1 MQRASQQAGGQ
12 EIRQTSRQAGG
23 QEIRQAGEQ
32 GIRQTSRQVS
42 QQTGQQASRQSVRQ
56 VSQQTAKSGSN
67 FLVQGSILAIAGII
81 VRLIGMLYRIPLA
94 NFIGDRGNGYYGA
107 AYNIYATLLIMS
119 SYSLPVAV
127 SKMVASRLALKQYR
141 NSVRILKAALLY
153 ATAAGGLCFCLMW
166 FGADFFA
173 EEMLKMPYC
182 SYALRALAPTIWI
195 MAYLGVFRGYF
206 QGHSTMVPTAFSQI
220 VEQIVNAVV
229 SLLAAGTL
237 FAVGLK
243 SNLVYGVTEYSYA
256 FGAVGATM
264 GTGAGALSAL
274 ICFLI
279 LIARRRR
286 VIAGQLKN
294 DRSGRL
300 DSYGTISS
308 VMAMTILPILI
319 SSTIYNSGTV
329 IDNVIFGQVMART
342 GAEEEIVSQWGIYSG
357 RYHLLFNIPVAI
369 ANALSSSLIPSLSMA
384 VAERNRRQ
392 VTVRIAMAVRFSMI
406 IAVPAAVGM
415 AVLAGPISQLL
426 FPSLDNTMLVSML
439 QYGSSA
445 VVVFSLSTVTNGV
458 LQGINRMRSPIVNA
472 SIAMVIHVILLY
484 LMLGVFGMGIYGV
497 LWSNILFALLVC
509 VFNAVSIARYARYR
523 QEIIRTFLI
532 PLAASAVMGAAAFG
546 IYRLCSKAA
555 GNLVSTAV
563 SVAAA
568 VMIYFAA
575 LLLMKGINEQ
585 ELKRMPGGTRL
596 LAVARK
602 LRLI

>member
-1 MQRASQQAGGQ
+1 M
-12 EIRQTSRQAGG
+12 EKTSREQNRAKQESAG
-23 QEIRQAGEQ
+23 A
-32 GIRQTSRQVS
+32 
-42 QQTGQQASRQSVRQ
+42 
-56 VSQQTAKSGSN
+56 N

-94 NFIGDRGNGYYGA
+94 NFIGDKGNGYYGA
-107 AYNIYATLLIMS
+107 AYNIYATLLVMS

-141 NSVRILKAALLY
+141 NSIRILKAALFY
-153 ATAAGGLCFCLMW
+153 ATVAGGLCFCLMW

-173 EEMLKMPYC
+173 NEMLKMPYC

-206 QGHSTMVPTAFSQI
+206 QGHSTMVPTALSQI
-220 VEQIVNAVV
+220 VEQIVNAVI
-229 SLLAAGTL
+229 SLLAASTL
-237 FAVGLK
+237 FSVGLK
-243 SNLVYGVTEYSYA
+243 SNLVYGVEEYSYA

-279 LIARRRR
+279 LMIRRRPVIRRQLRRDQRGR
-286 VIAGQLKN
+286 VE
-294 DRSGRL
+294 
-300 DSYGTISS
+300 SYGTISS

-342 GAEEEIVSQWGIYSG
+342 GAEDEIVSQWGIYSG

-392 VTVRIAMAVRFSMI
+392 VVSRIAMAIRFSMI
-406 IAVPAAVGM
+406 IAIPAAVGM
-415 AVLAGPISQLL
+415 AVLAGPISKLR
-426 FPSLDNTMLVSML
+426 FPNLDNSML
-439 QYGSSA
+439 IPMLAYGSSA

-458 LQGINRMRSPIVNA
+458 LQGINRMRSPIINA
-472 SIAMVIHVILLY
+472 SIAMILHVAILY
-484 LMLGVFGMGIYGV
+484 VMLTVFHMGIYGV
-497 LWSNILFALLVC
+497 LYSNILFALLVC
-509 VFNAVSIARYARYR
+509 FFNAVSITRHVRRYR
-523 QEIIRTFLI
+523 QEIVRTFLI
-532 PLAASAVMGAAAFG
+532 PLAASAVMGGAAYG
-546 IYRLCSKAA
+546 IYKLCAKFA

-563 SVAAA
+563 SVCAA
-568 VMIYFAA
+568 VVIYFI
-575 LLLMKGINEQ
+575 LLILMRGVNEQ
-585 ELKRMPGGTRL
+585 ELKRMPGGTRVFVL
-596 LAVARK
+596 ARK
-602 LRLI
+602 LHLM

>member
-1 MQRASQQAGGQ
+1 M
-12 EIRQTSRQAGG
+12 EKTSRG
-23 QEIRQAGEQ
+23 Q
-32 GIRQTSRQVS
+32 SR
-42 QQTGQQASRQSVRQ
+42 
-56 VSQQTAKSGSN
+56 AKKGSAGSN

-94 NFIGDRGNGYYGA
+94 NFIGDKGNGYYGA

-141 NSVRILKAALLY
+141 NTIRILKAALFY

-173 EEMLKMPYC
+173 NEMLKMPYC

-195 MAYLGVFRGYF
+195 MAYLGVLRGYF

-229 SLLAAGTL
+229 SLLAASTL

-243 SNLVYGVTEYSYA
+243 SNLVYGETEYSYA

-279 LIARRRR
+279 LMVRQRPVIRRQLRRDDGRR
-286 VIAGQLKN
+286 VESY
-294 DRSGRL
+294 RS
-300 DSYGTISS
+300 ISS

-384 VAERNRRQ
+384 MAERNRRQ
-392 VTVRIAMAVRFSMI
+392 VISRIAMAVRFSMI
-406 IAVPAAVGM
+406 IAIPAAVGL
-415 AVLAGPISQLL
+415 AVLAGPISRLL
-426 FPSLDNTMLVSML
+426 FPNLDNSMLVPML
-439 QYGSSA
+439 AYGSSA

-472 SIAMVIHVILLY
+472 SIAMVLHVAILY
-484 LMLGVFGMGIYGV
+484 IMLIVFHMGIYGV
-497 LWSNILFALLVC
+497 LFSNIIFALLVC
-509 VFNAVSIARYARYR
+509 IFNAVSISRYVRRYR
-523 QEIIRTFLI
+523 QEIVRTFLI
-532 PLAASAVMGAAAFG
+532 PLAASAVMGGAAYG
-546 IYRLCSKAA
+546 IYRLCLKYA

-563 SVAAA
+563 SVCAA
-568 VMIYFAA
+568 VVIYFVL
-575 LLLMKGINEQ
+575 LLLMRGVNEK
-585 ELKRMPGGTRL
+585 ELKRMPGGTRIFV
-596 LAVARK
+596 LAR
-602 LRLI
+602 RLHLM